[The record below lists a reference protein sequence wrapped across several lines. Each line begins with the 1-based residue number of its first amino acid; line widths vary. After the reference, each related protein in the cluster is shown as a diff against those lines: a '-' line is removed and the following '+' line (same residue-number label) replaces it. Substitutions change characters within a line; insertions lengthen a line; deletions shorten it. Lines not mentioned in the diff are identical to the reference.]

1 MDSETTLSTTP
12 PSRRRARATMRD
24 VAALAGVS
32 FKTVSRVINGEPGVS
47 EALVRRVHDA
57 VERLEFR
64 PNLAASN
71 LRRAD
76 GKTATIGLLLE
87 NVSNPF
93 SAAIHRAIEEQARPR
108 GVAVLAASLDEDPA
122 RERELVRAFVARR
135 VDGLVMVPAGRD
147 HGYLVNELRTGLSL
161 VCVDRPPAFL
171 DTDVVV
177 ADNRNGAAS
186 AVHHLLA
193 AGHRRIAYLGD
204 LRTIHT
210 ADERHIGYVAALAAA
225 GIEVDP
231 AIVVHDLHSSEL
243 AEAAATR
250 VLAAPD
256 APTAIFASQNL
267 VAIGVVRALRAM
279 GRQRDVALVAFDD
292 VPLADLLEPGLTVVA
307 QDVAE
312 IGRLAA
318 QQLFRRLDGDRDP
331 TVRLVVPT
339 RIIARGSGEIP
350 PTR

>member
-1 MDSETTLSTTP
+1 MPHKTTLSSAPT
-12 PSRRRARATMRD
+12 SQRSRATMRD

-47 EALVRRVHDA
+47 AALAARVRDA
-57 VERLEFR
+57 VDRLEFR

-87 NVSNPF
+87 NVSNPY
-93 SAAIHRAIEEQARPR
+93 SAAIHRAIEDLARPR
-108 GVAVLAASLDEDPA
+108 GVAVLAASLDEDPE
-122 RERELVRAFVARR
+122 RERELVRAFIARR

-147 HGYLVNELRTGLSL
+147 HGYLANELRTGLSL

-171 DTDVVV
+171 DADVVV
-177 ADNRNGAAS
+177 AANREGAAS
-186 AVHHLLA
+186 AVQHLIT

-210 ADERHIGYVAALAAA
+210 AEERHLGYLDALAAA
-225 GIEVDP
+225 GISVDP
-231 AIVVHDLHSSEL
+231 AIVVHDLHSSERAERATAELL
-243 AEAAATR
+243 ASAD
-250 VLAAPD
+250 P
-256 APTAIFASQNL
+256 PTAIFASQNL
-267 VAIGVVRALRAM
+267 VTIGVVRALRTS
-279 GRQRDVALVAFDD
+279 GRQRDVALVGFDD

-307 QDVAE
+307 QDVGR

-318 QQLFRRLDGDRDP
+318 EQLFRRLDGDRDP

-339 RIIARGSGEIP
+339 RIIARGSGEIA